1 MQTRSKRFAVI
12 IPCMLALSAIV
23 FPVSPVSDGYT
34 VIPPAP
40 EGKTAVAKALIDA
53 LDLSRPGLEAVVSL
67 AAAGRFDEALDAW
80 RDITVMRLRE
90 RDFVQFGWH
99 DSTTSPNYYRTADML
114 AGYITPEEYYSPVS
128 SVRFIDIWEMA
139 DAGKKPVSWFVDVNA
154 AKWPTAGIAA
164 LDASVRWSLTG
175 YDTFEIFKTFVY
187 RFWVTGSN
195 AYAAK
200 YIEIAADFARSH
212 RRGFWQAYAQ
222 KEFSDKEVKNIYR
235 ADWRVGVNQLN
246 TGWRLKNNIK
256 MLAGIAKCLGKDKA
270 AEWASVLLPVNGTL
284 TRGEMSV
291 LSSERLAEIALSL
304 MYDHP
309 GPLMRFCI
317 KPGAVPNQRSEG
329 LLALVYLSGIFPDF
343 RQTPALKDAITRGY
357 AEMLDSNF
365 LPDGGSLEQSFNY
378 NEQDKE
384 GLENMVRFF
393 PGIKPPFAA
402 RALLKARSRR
412 GIDTGLRTPLG
423 GLPQV
428 GNSHDVLGKNIWV
441 SDDAKKRYI
450 ESTAIRHKEMPTPEP
465 FLSCAFPYSG
475 FYAQRTGWGIDDL
488 YLFFMNG
495 RPQRGH
501 SMRDNNAVQMTA
513 YGRQLVVCGGSP
525 TYDVFKSDDVRG
537 AHFFLSEASS
547 LKNNTVIIDGRSQ
560 SKNAE
565 RVLKGYKT
573 PAASRWHTSPNF
585 DIVDGLYDL
594 GYGDFDIRK
603 NTDINIDMSVS
614 HYRSVVFVRA
624 ASLWIIEDRMI
635 NNGTAG
641 HEYSQVWNFPPL
653 CKDDVYERE
662 IAGFAED
669 QFVLTPAEK
678 HFSTTDKGGPNVE
691 FRHFGPKEI
700 EYRKWH
706 GDRKRWL
713 GWYAA
718 GIGDARPA
726 PNVHVSWKSDDS
738 DVLMTMMIPLRTG
751 QSSLVKSQRSA
762 AAAASRGFDAE
773 LTDGTT
779 IRYRSASAPAPL
791 ALDRI
796 SGTAKSILVATKG
809 GISGIVIGCSSMT
822 WNGAAVDRTGDF
834 EFVVVGNEMRTT
846 PFFLPEVPAIAEP
859 RPFVSMADAPNVVI
873 APRAGYD
880 IRYTIDGSEPTI
892 SSPFYSGAFA
902 IDREA
907 VVKARY
913 FRGNDPLPLVS
924 AVEYKPCSWVVRD
937 ADAAPETVIPRGLSY
952 RFIRYVGGYARLHEI
967 MMRPVT
973 ERGSSEDLSLD
984 RWAKEKSYCVI
995 WEGSIRIPT
1004 SGIYTFHCTAPS
1016 GANIIIYDPA
1026 KDLVMPTAVSPT
1038 YLKTNDTDSIAL
1050 AAGYHAVRIE
1060 MIKFN
1065 NNPNVFTLEV
1075 EGPNMPR
1082 QSAASMLY
1090 RRMGE

>member
-1 MQTRSKRFAVI
+1 MKTVNRFSRI
-12 IPCMLALSAIV
+12 MLLMCIASLAA

-40 EGKTAVAKALIDA
+40 EGRTAVAKALMEA
-53 LDLSRPGLEAVVSL
+53 LDLSRPGLETVAAH
-67 AAAGRFDEALDAW
+67 AAAARFDEALDAW

-99 DSTTSPNYYRTADML
+99 ESATSPNYFRAADML
-114 AGYITPEEYYSPVS
+114 AGYITPEEHYTPVS
-128 SVRFIDIWEMA
+128 AVRFIDIWGMT
-139 DAGKKPVSWFVDVNA
+139 DAGNRPVSWFVDVNS
-154 AKWPTAGIAA
+154 AKWPTAQIAA
-164 LDASVRWSLTG
+164 LDASVRASLTG

-187 RFWVTGSN
+187 RYWVTGSN

-212 RRGFWQAYAQ
+212 RRGFWLAYAE

-256 MLAGIAKCLGKDKA
+256 ILAGLAKCLGKDKA
-270 AEWASVLLPVNGTL
+270 TEWATVLAPVGGTL

-291 LSSERLAEIALSL
+291 ISSERLAEIALSL

-317 KPGAVPNQRSEG
+317 KPGATPNQRSEG
-329 LLALVYLSGIFPDF
+329 LLALIYLSGIFPDF
-343 RQTPALKDAITRGY
+343 KQMPALKDAVTRGY
-357 AEMLDSNF
+357 DEMLDSNF

-393 PGIKPPFAA
+393 PGNKPPFAA
-402 RALLKARSRR
+402 RALLKAKARR
-412 GIDTGLRTPLG
+412 AIDTGLRTPLG

-428 GNSHDVLGKNIWV
+428 GNSHDVLGKNIWIR
-441 SDDAKKRYI
+441 DDAKKRFI
-450 ESTAIRHKEMPTPEP
+450 ETPIRHKEMPMPQP
-465 FLSCAFPYSG
+465 FISCTFPYSG
-475 FYAQRTGWGIDDL
+475 FYAQRSGWGIDDL

-525 TYDVFKSDDVRG
+525 TYDVFKNDDVRG

-547 LKNNTVIIDGRSQ
+547 LKNNTVIVDGRSQ

-565 RVLKGYKT
+565 RVIKAYKT
-573 PAASRWHTSPNF
+573 PVASRWHTSSNF
-585 DIVDGLYDL
+585 DVVDGLYDL
-594 GYGDFDIRK
+594 GYGDFDIKR

-635 NNGTAG
+635 NSGTAG
-641 HEYSQVWNFPPL
+641 HEYSQLWNFPPL

-669 QFVLTPAEK
+669 QFVLAPGEQY
-678 HFSTTDKGGPNVE
+678 FSTADKGGPNVE

-738 DVLMTMMIPLRTG
+738 DVLLTMMIPLRTG
-751 QSSLVKSQRSA
+751 RSSPVTEQQVFTGGA
-762 AAAASRGFDAE
+762 VRGFDAKFE
-773 LTDGTT
+773 DGTA
-779 IRYRSASAPAPL
+779 IYYRSASAPAAL
-791 ALDRI
+791 AIDGI
-796 SGTAKSILVATKG
+796 SVTARSMLVVKKNG
-809 GISGIVIGCSSMT
+809 VSGIVIGCRSMT
-822 WNGAAVDRTGDF
+822 YNGTVIARTGDF
-834 EFVVVGNEMRTT
+834 EFVIAGNEIRST
-846 PFFLPEVPAIAEP
+846 PFFLPEVPVIAEP
-859 RPFVSMADAPNVVI
+859 RPFASMADAPKVSI

-880 IRYTIDGSEPTI
+880 IRYTIDGSDPTL
-892 SSPFYSGAFA
+892 SSPLYAGPFA
-902 IDREA
+902 VEREV
-907 VVKARY
+907 VVKARF
-913 FRGNDPLPLVS
+913 FRGNDPLSLVS
-924 AVEYKPCSWVVRD
+924 AVEYKPCPWALRD
-937 ADAAPETVIPRGLSY
+937 ADAALETAFPRGLTY
-952 RFIRYVGGYARLHEI
+952 RFIPYTGGYARLHEI

-973 ERGSSEDLSLD
+973 EHGNADDLSLA
-984 RWAKEKSYCVI
+984 RWAKKKSYCVI
-995 WEGSIRIPT
+995 WEGYIRIPI
-1004 SGIYTFHCTAPS
+1004 SGIYTFHSTAPS
-1016 GANIIIYDPA
+1016 GANVIVYDPA

-1050 AAGYHAVRIE
+1050 AAGYHSVRIE
-1060 MIKFN
+1060 MMKFGTH
-1065 NNPNVFTLEV
+1065 PNVFTLDV
-1075 EGPNMPR
+1075 EGPNMPKR
-1082 QSAASMLY
+1082 PADTMLY
-1090 RRMGE
+1090 RRAGD